1 MAAPTETNH
10 REPRDADVPAP
21 SAESGKRAA
30 ADQFAS
36 VVLTHT
42 ANRVDE
48 LLGDMEDLSPQERD
62 ALHELQL
69 GVEHVYRAYGRLLGF
84 HHSLGRGM
92 DHLAEAERLLRDCG
106 HDHHADDLR
115 DSHLPAGAIGD
126 QWSYELVED
135 FQHGFLDDVTGFE
148 DDVRADLAGGKQ
160 HVTERRQQREW
171 RDRADDED

>member
-1 MAAPTETNH
+1 MDDLT
-10 REPRDADVPAP
+10 PR
-21 SAESGKRAA
+21 
-30 ADQFAS
+30 
-36 VVLTHT
+36 
-42 ANRVDE
+42 
-48 LLGDMEDLSPQERD
+48 ERD

-92 DHLAEAERLLRDCG
+92 DHLDEAERLLREGG
-106 HDHHADDLR
+106 HDSHANALR

-135 FQHGFLDDVTGFE
+135 FRHGLLHDVTDFE
-148 DDVRADLAGGKQ
+148 NDVRSDLAGGTE

-171 RDRADDED
+171 RNRARDGD